1 MKNSGNRSQNIKVK
15 FPWIKELNS
24 KTKENVRRRRRRK
37 INKIKEN
44 IEKLSYREVLI
55 IDHMI
60 QKMIK
65 TPSTEYEY
73 ENDDKYKNERRY

>member
-44 IEKLSYREVLI
+44 IENLSYREVLI

>member
-15 FPWIKELNS
+15 IPWIKELNS

-44 IEKLSYREVLI
+44 IEKLSYREVQI

-73 ENDDKYKNERRY
+73 EEDKYKNERRH